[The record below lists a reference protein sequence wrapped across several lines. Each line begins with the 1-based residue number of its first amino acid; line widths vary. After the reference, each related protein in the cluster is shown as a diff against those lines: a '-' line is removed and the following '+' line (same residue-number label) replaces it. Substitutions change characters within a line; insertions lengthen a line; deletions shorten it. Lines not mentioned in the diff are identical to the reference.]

1 MTDFITS
8 YPILN
13 IYATDVLEKISPGK
27 IAVYDVSVLTDDQK
41 AWVLRILA
49 DNLLER
55 LKTRYREVRMPPTVL
70 VVEEAPLFIIYKP
83 KCC

>member
-1 MTDFITS
+1 LTDFIIS

-70 VVEEAPLFIIYKP
+70 VV
-83 KCC
+83 